1 MLPRSRLRVNGV
13 YYTGM
18 ADEQGSVPQPSQ
30 PLVAWTFME
39 FNKRVRP
46 AWWWLAAGAAWL
58 ALVAWALFFEQ
69 SFLFL
74 LILLFGAII
83 FITQER
89 REPDEL
95 ECRITLDGVEV
106 DDRLYPYDQIE
117 QFYIV
122 YKPGQVTALFL
133 DRAGARP
140 TVAIPLAGQDPAPV
154 RRELAARVKEDVD
167 AVHEPLLDQLA
178 RRLGLH

>member
-1 MLPRSRLRVNGV
+1 MDQQQAATQES
-13 YYTGM
+13 
-18 ADEQGSVPQPSQ
+18 AE
-30 PLVAWTFME
+30 PLVVWQFPE
-39 FNKRVRP
+39 FNKRQRP
-46 AWWWLAAGAAWL
+46 TRWWLAAGVTWL
-58 ALVAWALFFEQ
+58 ALVAWALLWQQ

-89 REPDEL
+89 REPDTM

-106 DDRLYPYDQIE
+106 DDRLYPYDQLS

-133 DRAGARP
+133 DRAGMRP
-140 TVAIPLAGQDPAPV
+140 TVAIPLADQDPAEV
-154 RRELAARVKEDVD
+154 REALGARVREDVD
-167 AVHEPLLDQLA
+167 TVHEPLLDRLA
-178 RRLGLH
+178 RQLGLH